1 MAQPYTGTIFMD
13 PDIIIPDD
21 SSAFESISYSGQAE
35 RTVYDRRSGWVTI
48 NAFLFSITWNDGLS
62 SEAQVNPEF
71 GTVEAAAGEAEK
83 YAVIIGR
90 LPACLRRDVDAVW
103 IHEGTQPFG
112 GGNRSLL
119 IHTGQSSLYEADG
132 ILEET
137 LVHEASHTSLD
148 ADHATSAAWLNAASL
163 DGAYISDYARDY
175 PEREDIAESFLP
187 WLAVRHRSDR
197 ISEQDYNT
205 ITQTIPKRLEYFDD
219 QDFELS
225 PFDPVITSVEQTFIH
240 RPGEDFILYPNPAG
254 DLLNIKST
262 FTGEIQVS
270 IYNHKGT
277 PLIQKTIAPEN
288 GIDLSALSPGIY
300 IVALATGNMVCTKK
314 IIRQ

>member
-1 MAQPYTGTIFMD
+1 MD
-13 PDIIIPDD
+13 PDIIIPGD
-21 SSAFESISYSGQAE
+21 SSVFESISYNGQAE

-62 SEAQVNPEF
+62 AEAQVNPEF
-71 GTVEAAAGEAEK
+71 ATVEAAADEAEK

-90 LPACLRRDVDAVW
+90 LPACLRRDVDALW
-103 IHEGTQPFG
+103 IHAGTQPFG

-148 ADHATSAAWLNAASL
+148 AEHATSAAWLNAASL

-205 ITQTIPKRLEYFDD
+205 IMETIPNRLEYFDD

-225 PFDPVITSVEQTFIH
+225 PLEPVITYVEQNFTPL
-240 RPGEDFILYPNPAG
+240 RGEDIILYPNPVR
-254 DLLNIKST
+254 DLLNIKNS
-262 FTGEIQVS
+262 FTGEVQIS
-270 IYNHKGT
+270 IYNHEGT
-277 PLIQKTIAPEN
+277 SLFQKTIATEN

-300 IVALATGNMVCTKK
+300 IVALTTQNMVCTKK
-314 IIRQ
+314 IIKQ